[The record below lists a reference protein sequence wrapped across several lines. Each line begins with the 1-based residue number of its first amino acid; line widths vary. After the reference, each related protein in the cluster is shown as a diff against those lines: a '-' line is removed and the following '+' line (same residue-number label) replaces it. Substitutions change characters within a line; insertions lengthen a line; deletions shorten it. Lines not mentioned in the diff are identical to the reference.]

1 MNWIRQAA
9 GERHAAARRR
19 LLGWLGVGLGALPMA
34 PRAAPAG
41 DAAIEQPA
49 AADDRAFIERAFAM
63 RARASAL
70 GDQPYGAVVVRD
82 GIIIGQSWSRVV
94 LDDDPTG
101 HAEMAAM
108 RDAGR
113 RHGRQAL
120 AGATLYSSSHPCAMC
135 EAAAS
140 WVGIRAMIHGR
151 GARIAGPPRRCSG

>member
-1 MNWIRQAA
+1 MGSGKQATS
-9 GERHAAARRR
+9 ERHMPARRR
-19 LLGWLGVGLGALPMA
+19 LLAWLGAGFGALP
-34 PRAAPAG
+34 AALGAEPAG

-49 AADDRAFIERAFAM
+49 TADDRAFIERAFAM
-63 RARASAL
+63 RDRARAL
-70 GDQPYGAVVVRD
+70 GDQPYGALVVRD
-82 GIIIGQSWSRVV
+82 GVIIGQSWSRVV

-101 HAEMAAM
+101 HAEMAAL

-151 GARIAGPPRRCSG
+151 EARAAGPPRRCSG